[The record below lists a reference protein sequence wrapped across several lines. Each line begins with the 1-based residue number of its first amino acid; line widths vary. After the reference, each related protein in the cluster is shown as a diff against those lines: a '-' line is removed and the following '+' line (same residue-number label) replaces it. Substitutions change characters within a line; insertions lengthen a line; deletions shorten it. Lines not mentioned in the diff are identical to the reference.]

1 MEELAAREE
10 GRPSVTFLLAHDS
23 LLELGEGDQ
32 ELEQGAGHLLLPRPL
47 ASSPAPTP
55 GEVVFVQCCDSE
67 SESWCRPSI
76 CLVVVGL
83 LSLTFSFLYLMFI
96 AWLQI

>member
-1 MEELAAREE
+1 MYRTIDYLDLATDTSCLESPDQAGNVRRCMSAVEELAAREE

-47 ASSPAPTP
+47 ASSPAPHT
-55 GEVVFVQCCDSE
+55 
-67 SESWCRPSI
+67 R
-76 CLVVVGL
+76 
-83 LSLTFSFLYLMFI
+83 
-96 AWLQI
+96 

>member
-1 MEELAAREE
+1 MYRTIDYLDLATDPSCLESPDQTGNVRRCQSAVEELAAREE

-47 ASSPAPTP
+47 ASSPAPHT
-55 GEVVFVQCCDSE
+55 
-67 SESWCRPSI
+67 R
-76 CLVVVGL
+76 
-83 LSLTFSFLYLMFI
+83 
-96 AWLQI
+96 

>member
-1 MEELAAREE
+1 MYRTIDYLDLATDPSCLESPDQVGNVRRSQSAVEELAAREE

-47 ASSPAPTP
+47 ASSPAPHT
-55 GEVVFVQCCDSE
+55 
-67 SESWCRPSI
+67 R
-76 CLVVVGL
+76 
-83 LSLTFSFLYLMFI
+83 
-96 AWLQI
+96 

>member
-1 MEELAAREE
+1 MYRTIDYLDLATDTSCLESHDQAGNVRRCQSAVEELAAREE

-47 ASSPAPTP
+47 ASSPAPHT
-55 GEVVFVQCCDSE
+55 
-67 SESWCRPSI
+67 R
-76 CLVVVGL
+76 
-83 LSLTFSFLYLMFI
+83 
-96 AWLQI
+96 

>member
-1 MEELAAREE
+1 MYRTIDYLDLATDPSCVESPDQAGNVRRCQSAVEELAAREE

-47 ASSPAPTP
+47 ASSPAPHT
-55 GEVVFVQCCDSE
+55 
-67 SESWCRPSI
+67 R
-76 CLVVVGL
+76 
-83 LSLTFSFLYLMFI
+83 
-96 AWLQI
+96 

>member
-1 MEELAAREE
+1 MYRTIDYLDLATDPRCVESLDQAGNVRRSQSAVEELATREE

-47 ASSPAPTP
+47 ASSPAPHT
-55 GEVVFVQCCDSE
+55 
-67 SESWCRPSI
+67 R
-76 CLVVVGL
+76 
-83 LSLTFSFLYLMFI
+83 
-96 AWLQI
+96 